1 MSKKKPYQ
9 PQNDDDWD
17 EDAASEHRR
26 IINEKSK
33 TISETYKKWWDKD
46 KKTWR
51 RGFKRDD
58 G

>member
-17 EDAASEHRR
+17 EGAASEHRR